1 MSKSFQSC
9 QEIVNKESC
18 QKILKNY
25 EKENIGNESLDSE
38 ESETR
43 KKKLALDDSTDDHL
57 DQLERQRQETKRNI
71 EELDRKME
79 TVRRRLTFRAK
90 NTCIQ
95 ELWFSL

>member
-1 MSKSFQSC
+1 
-9 QEIVNKESC
+9 
-18 QKILKNY
+18 
-25 EKENIGNESLDSE
+25 
-38 ESETR
+38 
-43 KKKLALDDSTDDHL
+43 LALDDSTDDHL